1 MMKQKDIHLI
11 KFTKQKIKII
21 IAILAIII
29 SILFLKKN
37 TTSNTEI
44 AVIKEEK
51 ATSSV
56 KIDLPSNGVNVEYV
70 DISTEKPITSPEKIS
85 GMIDESYNASNLEKS
100 LSDYTFLETEGE
112 VNGTFK
118 KEQVSVRY
126 KYAKNSNLNVKFI
139 DKQTGNEL
147 INSKQIQSY
156 EGKVINIDKEKIK
169 GYVCETNIGSIT
181 MEKEDKE
188 VYLLYNRIDTVAV
201 SHIDE
206 NTNKKTCDDDNKRV
220 INLKYVDIDTD
231 KVIYN
236 EKIVINKENKIKVK
250 LKEIEGYKLM
260 EHSNNDDDTI
270 IDEIIKSLGSDLE
283 SDYDSKDDDIIE
295 EKSNIKS
302 QYEIVMNCDDSDYI
316 IYYKK
321 V

>member
-126 KYAKNSNLNVKFI
+126 K
-139 DKQTGNEL
+139 
-147 INSKQIQSY
+147 
-156 EGKVINIDKEKIK
+156 
-169 GYVCETNIGSIT
+169 
-181 MEKEDKE
+181 
-188 VYLLYNRIDTVAV
+188 
-201 SHIDE
+201 
-206 NTNKKTCDDDNKRV
+206 
-220 INLKYVDIDTD
+220 
-231 KVIYN
+231 
-236 EKIVINKENKIKVK
+236 
-250 LKEIEGYKLM
+250 
-260 EHSNNDDDTI
+260 
-270 IDEIIKSLGSDLE
+270 
-283 SDYDSKDDDIIE
+283 
-295 EKSNIKS
+295 
-302 QYEIVMNCDDSDYI
+302 
-316 IYYKK
+316 
-321 V
+321 